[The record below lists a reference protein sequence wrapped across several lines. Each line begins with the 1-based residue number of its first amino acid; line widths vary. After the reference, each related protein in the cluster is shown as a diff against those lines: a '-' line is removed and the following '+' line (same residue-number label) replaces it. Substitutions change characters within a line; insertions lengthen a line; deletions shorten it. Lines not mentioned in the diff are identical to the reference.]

1 MGMYSDCCQ
10 GTLVLTPQS
19 ILAKEKR
26 FLLDS
31 ITNIV
36 SSVTNT
42 VNNVVQTTQNVIS
55 TTQLVGQ
62 ILWDNAFGPSVD
74 LFLNR
79 ITFLNLVY

>member
-1 MGMYSDCCQ
+1 MYAVSDVELI
-10 GTLVLTPQS
+10 G
-19 ILAKEKR
+19 
-26 FLLDS
+26 LLHVKLS
-31 ITNIV
+31 ITNVV

-79 ITFLNLVY
+79 ISFQILVE